1 MRTPF
6 RLVLGAAALVAA
18 APAKG
23 LGCHDLGAIAPIQ
36 QAILAQYPL
45 SGSSCLRLEQ
55 AGVTEYEAAT
65 GSFTLPQ
72 VVSIASAT
80 KTLSAAVLLSL
91 VDTGLLSL
99 DDTVGQYLPEWNF
112 GARAA
117 ITLRMCF
124 SHTAGLPPE
133 APSVGDGTITLRQ
146 CAAQLALVPLDYA
159 PGTAF
164 EYGGV
169 SMQVAG
175 AVCEV
180 VSGLG
185 WNTLFQQRIATP
197 LQMTATDFGAF
208 GSATSPRIAGGARS
222 NLRDFAV
229 FVEMLR
235 AGGTWNG
242 VSVLSAASVAT
253 MLTDQTSGLPV
264 IATPHPENAP
274 YGIGIWLD
282 RRDSQGRTVLAT
294 AAGAFGF
301 TGWVD
306 RERDATGV
314 LVVLNH
320 YPNMHPFVRQ
330 MQGECA
336 AAQLPRGVACLGVGS
351 PACAGEVWLNG
362 TSAVTSG
369 NAEFALLA
377 ARAPANGVGA
387 FVLGAPLANGV
398 ALADLLAFVDLG
410 GAVLAGVTAD
420 ATGRAQLAAP
430 LPAALAGQQ
439 FAVQSLWLSPAPCTA
454 LGLQAGHAV
463 TLTVQP

>member
-1 MRTPF
+1 MRSPL

-18 APAKG
+18 APAQG

-91 VDTGLLSL
+91 VDSGLLSL
-99 DDTVGQYLPEWNF
+99 DDRPAVCEKHIRSVIA
-112 GARAA
+112 ARAPKFHSGRYCP
-117 ITLRMCF
+117 T
-124 SHTAGLPPE
+124 PPE
-133 APSVGDGTITLRQ
+133 APPVGDGTITLRQ

-180 VSGLG
+180 ASGLG

-208 GSATSPRIAGGARS
+208 GSATNPRIAGGARS
-222 NLRDFAV
+222 NLSDFAV